1 MSSRARLLLT
11 VNVLVALLVIG
22 SVWLPVVVV
31 FKGLPSSI
39 SMEVV
44 EGSRVYP
51 DREAAEV
58 ADSVMTGVPLTGNLD
73 PAAMVAAA
81 ESALRGQVSLEV
93 FGEASIEL
101 PFDEG
106 LVETGNTTW
115 QLAYSGFLIPQLF
128 LNAYQETGREEFLV
142 AARDFILGWR
152 SFERSLL
159 IPRGFVW
166 NDHAVASRGFVLA
179 RFWHHYRNHEIFRA
193 EEAEEILR
201 LVVTTAR
208 LLAHERLYTYRTNH
222 GTMQDIALAKLALFF
237 PLLDGFDEHGRLALR
252 RAGDQMAF
260 LFNTE
265 GVSGEHSV
273 GYHVFGLGLLSDLS
287 AIAALM
293 GGGLA
298 EPFERKRESGLD
310 FLRLV
315 RRPDGSL
322 PRVGDTLPRGPVDS
336 TRVEVGSTAPGA
348 PGGRPDLRQTA
359 LYPKS
364 GYAVHRSFDGGD
376 QRPQEPDSHLLVYW
390 GQTPYLGH
398 KHANELS
405 VHLWVDGVD
414 WWTAAGYWPYSRDDR
429 DTAVSW
435 TGSNA
440 PHLVGEPLVRGRST
454 RLNAQA
460 HEGSAFFL
468 DLSRE
473 GPEGFGVRRQVL
485 AVPGGVWVTLDALT
499 DGSPRRARVIWM
511 SDSPTTA
518 EALPGEPGY
527 RLRAK
532 DSKDRLTAKFLGA
545 EALSPT
551 LRSGQAGST
560 IGWMA
565 TDKETVEPAA
575 AVVLEL
581 PSKDSWLAK
590 ISVHEPG
597 GTGRWA
603 GSPRMI
609 SWRSPEN
616 WQLEVPLIDRTLL
629 VARRS
634 DEIRLEGTADETA
647 ILLDLER
654 HPNAPQYDRRADAAF
669 QVMQSQYGNSF
680 RPLISYRS
688 RVTWVLC
695 ALFVAHL
702 GFLVLLFWV
711 RPPLRTIGFCLPL
724 FAWTALGAWLHGVYF
739 P

>member
-1 MSSRARLLLT
+1 M
-11 VNVLVALLVIG
+11 NVVAALLIIG
-22 SVWLPVVVV
+22 SVWLPVVLV
-31 FKGLPSSI
+31 FKGPPSSI
-39 SMEVV
+39 AVEVV
-44 EGSRVYP
+44 EGSRAYP
-51 DREAAEV
+51 GRQAAGV
-58 ADSVMTGVPLTGNLD
+58 ADAVMTGVPLTGNLD
-73 PAAMVAAA
+73 PAAIIAAA

-93 FGEASIEL
+93 YGEASIEL
-101 PFDEG
+101 PFDES
-106 LVETGNTTW
+106 LVEAGNTTW

-128 LNAYQETGREEFLV
+128 LNAYQNTGRDEFL
-142 AARDFILGWR
+142 AAAKDFILGWW
-152 SFERSLL
+152 SFERSLW

-201 LVVTTAR
+201 LVEATAR
-208 LLAHERLYTYRTNH
+208 LLAHRRLYTYRTNH

-260 LFNTE
+260 LINAE

-287 AIAALM
+287 AIAALT

-298 EPFERKRESGLD
+298 EPFQRKLESGLD
-310 FLRLV
+310 FLRIV

-322 PRVGDTLPRGPVDS
+322 PRVGDTFPRGPVDS
-336 TRVEVGSTAPGA
+336 TRVEVGPAASGPL
-348 PGGRPDLRQTA
+348 GGRSGDRQTA

-364 GYAVHRSFDGGD
+364 GYAIHRSFDGGD
-376 QRPQEPDSHLLVYW
+376 QRSQGPDSHLLIYW

-435 TGSNA
+435 TASNA
-440 PHLVGEPLVRGRST
+440 PHLVGEPLVRKRST
-454 RLNAQA
+454 MLNAEANQ
-460 HEGSAFFL
+460 GSAFFL
-468 DLSRE
+468 DLTRE
-473 GPEGFGVRRQVL
+473 GPEGFGVTRQVL
-485 AVPGGVWVTLDALT
+485 AVPGGVWIILDALT
-499 DGSPRRARVIWM
+499 DESPRRARMIWM
-511 SDSPTTA
+511 PDSPTTA

-527 RLRAK
+527 LLRAK

-545 EALSPT
+545 EALSPM
-551 LRSGQAGST
+551 LLFGQAGST

-575 AVVLEL
+575 AIVLEL
-581 PSKDSWLAK
+581 SSKDSWAANV
-590 ISVHEPG
+590 SVHEPE

-603 GSPRMI
+603 GSPKMV
-609 SWRSPEN
+609 SWRSPDD
-616 WQLEVPLIDRTLL
+616 WVLEVPLIDRTLL
-629 VARRS
+629 VERRPG
-634 DEIRLEGTADETA
+634 EVRLEGTAQEPA
-647 ILLDLER
+647 ILLNLTR
-654 HPNAPQYDRRADAAF
+654 HPSGPQYDPGADAAF
-669 QVMQSQYGNSF
+669 QRMQSQYGDSL

-695 ALFVAHL
+695 LLFVAHL
-702 GFLVLLFWV
+702 GFLVLLFWT
-711 RPPLRTIGFCLPL
+711 RPPIRTIGLCLPL
-724 FAWTALGAWLHGVYF
+724 LSWAALGAWLHGVYF